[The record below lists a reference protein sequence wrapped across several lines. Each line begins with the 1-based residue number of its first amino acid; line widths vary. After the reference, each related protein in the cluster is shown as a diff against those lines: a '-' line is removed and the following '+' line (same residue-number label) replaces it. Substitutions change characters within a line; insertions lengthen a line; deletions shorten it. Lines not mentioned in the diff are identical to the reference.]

1 LLYIFYTTSPKI
13 CYTRT
18 QAGKDDSMKVNYPER
33 IEDTVTELKIIMSQ
47 QGTVATRQK
56 VQALYLLKS
65 GLSQSITDVS
75 EVLGVHRITVQR
87 WLKQYSDGGL
97 SSLLKLGRTTGKP
110 RAISSEIIA
119 GISTK
124 INADSCEF
132 KSYKEIAR
140 WVKENYQVSVKSQTL
155 HKQVR
160 YRMKAKL
167 KVPRRLSNK
176 KDPAA
181 AIEFKK
187 N

>member
-1 LLYIFYTTSPKI
+1 
-13 CYTRT
+13 
-18 QAGKDDSMKVNYPER
+18 MKVNYPER
-33 IEDTVTELKIIMSQ
+33 IDLSVEELKIILSEQ
-47 QGTVATRQK
+47 RTIINRQK
-56 VQALYLLKS
+56 IQALYWLKA
-65 GLSQSITDVS
+65 GLSSSLTDVA
-75 EVLGVHRITVQR
+75 ERLGVHRITVHR
-87 WLKQYSDGGL
+87 WLKQYSVGGL
-97 SSLLKLGRTTGKP
+97 TSLLRIGKSTGRP
-110 RAISSEIIA
+110 RAISSEIRA

-124 INADSCEF
+124 INAESCEF

-140 WVKENYQVSVKSQTL
+140 WVEENYQVSVKYQTL